1 MAAGTRMPSWM
12 RTVLIII
19 GIISVIACFA
29 AIYRPWL
36 SLEIVLVLIPLVLL
50 INGISWVIHGAVGR

>member
-1 MAAGTRMPSWM
+1 MPSWM
-12 RTVLIII
+12 RAVFIII
-19 GIISVIACFA
+19 GIISVIASFA

-50 INGISWVIHGAVGR
+50 INDISWVIHGAVGR